1 MHPALVAGEQF
12 DVVVVGGGSAGC
24 VLAARL
30 AERPGRSVLLLE
42 AGPDVVRG
50 NSRYSDYYRAQVSD
64 LAATVPGHPLNW
76 GYEAELVAGL
86 PAILPRGRVL
96 GGSSAIN
103 GAYFVRATRADL
115 DGWGVPGLS
124 YDEALPFYVRSE
136 HDLDFS
142 SPEHG
147 DAGPVPVRR
156 PAGALTA
163 PTTEPFLAAAA
174 ALGYPPEE
182 DKNADGPPGAGLIP
196 SNAVDGRRVSAA
208 DAYLRPAEMHTSAV
222 LRRADDAQVHLA
234 RVPTVRTDTPV
245 TGIELDRLRAVGVR
259 TRDGLIEAGEVV
271 LCAGALATP
280 RLLMQAGIGPG
291 ETLRDAGIRVR
302 HDLPVGQGFSDHPAV
317 FLPFRPHATAEP
329 HPHAVTAQVAL
340 HLDSGADPAGDLE
353 LLLFSRPFTP
363 GGPLHL
369 MCALQRPERSGLL
382 TPSTTQHRYLR
393 TEADRRRLRA
403 AVRIAADLLRAG
415 LGTRVEPEGFVLGN
429 DTRLDG
435 WIRDHL
441 TSSSHLSGTAAI
453 GPVCDPEL
461 RVRGTRGLRV
471 VDTSVFPAVPRRGPA
486 ATAIMLGE
494 RAAGLD
500 WDA

>member
-1 MHPALVAGEQF
+1 MTGERF

-30 AERPGRSVLLLE
+30 AEKPGRSVLLLE
-42 AGPDVVRG
+42 AGPDVVSG
-50 NSRYSDYYRAQVSD
+50 NRRYSDDCHSQSS

-76 GYEAELVAGL
+76 GYEAELVRGV
-86 PAILPRGRVL
+86 PAVLPRGRVL

-136 HDLDFS
+136 RDADFDG
-142 SPEHG
+142 PDHG
-147 DAGPVPVRR
+147 RTGPVPVRR
-156 PAGALTA
+156 PSGALVA
-163 PTTEPFLAAAA
+163 PTTGPFLAAAA
-174 ALGYPPEE
+174 ALGFPDEP
-182 DKNADGPPGAGLIP
+182 DKNADGPPGAGLVP
-196 SNAVDGRRVSAA
+196 SNAVEGVRVSAA
-208 DAYLRPAEMHTSAV
+208 DAYLRGRPAEMHTSAV
-222 LRRADDAQVHLA
+222 LRPADDAQVHLA
-234 RVPTVRTDTPV
+234 VRTDTVV
-245 TGIELDRLRAVGVR
+245 TGIVLDRVRAVGVR
-259 TRDGLIEAGEVV
+259 TADGVVEAGEVV
-271 LCAGALATP
+271 LAAGALATP
-280 RLLMQAGIGPG
+280 RLLMRAGIGPG
-291 ETLRDAGIRVR
+291 EVLRQAGIRVR

-317 FLPFRPHATAEP
+317 FLPFRPHETAEP

-363 GGPLHL
+363 GGPLHV
-369 MCALQRPERSGLL
+369 MCALQRPERSGVL
-382 TPSTTQHRYLR
+382 TPDRTEHRYLR

-429 DTRLDG
+429 DARLDG

-441 TSSSHLSGTAAI
+441 TTSSHLSGTAAI
-453 GPVCDPEL
+453 GPVTDPGL

-486 ATAIMLGE
+486 ASAIMLGE
-494 RAAGLD
+494 YAAALP
-500 WDA
+500 WDG

>member
-1 MHPALVAGEQF
+1 MHPALVSGERF

-30 AERPGRSVLLLE
+30 AEEPSRRVLLLE
-42 AGPDVVRG
+42 AGPGTGFPDV
-50 NSRYSDYYRAQVSD
+50 SS

-76 GYEAELVAGL
+76 GYEAELARGVHAV
-86 PAILPRGRVL
+86 LPRGRVL

-124 YDEALPFYVRSE
+124 YAEALPFYVRSE

-174 ALGYPPEE
+174 ALGFPPEE
-182 DKNADGPPGAGLIP
+182 DKNAGGPPGAGLVP
-196 SNAVDGRRVSAA
+196 SNAVDGVRISAA
-208 DAYLRPAEMHTSAV
+208 DAYLRAQHAEMRTSAV
-222 LRRADDAQVHLA
+222 LRPADDAHVHLGGGL
-234 RVPTVRTDTPV
+234 TVRTDTPV
-245 TGIELDRLRAVGVR
+245 TGIELDRLRAVVVR
-259 TRDGLIEAGEVV
+259 TASGPIEAGEVV
-271 LCAGALATP
+271 LAAGALATP
-280 RLLMQAGIGPG
+280 RLLMRAGIGPG
-291 ETLRDAGIRVR
+291 DALREAGIRVR
-302 HDLPVGQGFSDHPAV
+302 HDLPVGIGFSDHPAV
-317 FLPFRPHATAEP
+317 FLPFRPHETAEP

-340 HLDSGADPAGDLE
+340 HVDSGADPAGDLE
-353 LLLFSRPFTP
+353 LLLFTRPFTP
-363 GGPLHL
+363 GGPLHV

-382 TPSTTQHRYLR
+382 TLSRTEHRYLR

-415 LGTRVEPEGFVLGN
+415 LGTRVEPEGWVLGN

-461 RVRGTRGLRV
+461 RVRGTQGLRV

-486 ATAIMLGE
+486 ASAIMLGE
-494 RAAGLD
+494 RAATLR
-500 WDA
+500 WDG

>member
-1 MHPALVAGEQF
+1 MHPAPVADERF

-30 AERPGRSVLLLE
+30 AEKRSRRVLLLE
-42 AGPDVVRG
+42 AGPSSSTRDVA
-50 NSRYSDYYRAQVSD
+50 SLEAS
-64 LAATVPGHPLNW
+64 VPGHPINW
-76 GYEAELVAGL
+76 GYEAE
-86 PAILPRGRVL
+86 PARGDDAARPRGRVH
-96 GGSSAIN
+96 GGPSAYS
-103 GAYFVRATRADL
+103 GARFVRAPRDGL

-124 YDEALPFYVRSE
+124 YDEALPSYVRSE
-136 HDLDFS
+136 CDLDVGS
-142 SPEHG
+142 STGHG
-147 DAGPVPVRR
+147 ADGPIPVRR
-156 PAGALTA
+156 PAGALIA

-174 ALGYPPEE
+174 ALGFPDEP
-182 DKNADGPPGAGLIP
+182 DKNAGGPPGAGLVP
-196 SNAVDGRRVSAA
+196 SNAVDGLRISAA
-208 DAYLRPAEMHTSAV
+208 DAYLRERPPNLV
-222 LRRADDAQVHLA
+222 
-234 RVPTVRTDTPV
+234 VRTDTPV
-245 TGIELDRLRAVGVR
+245 VGIELDRLRAVGVR
-259 TRDGLIEAGEVV
+259 TASGTVEAGEVV
-271 LCAGALATP
+271 LTAGALATP
-280 RLLMQAGIGPG
+280 RLLMEAGIGPG
-291 ETLRDAGIRVR
+291 DVLREAGIRVR

-317 FLPFRPHATAEP
+317 FLPFRPHETAEP

-363 GGPLHL
+363 GGPLHV

-382 TPSTTQHRYLR
+382 TLDRTEHRYLR

-415 LGTRVEPEGFVLGN
+415 LGTRIEPEGFVLGN
-429 DTRLDG
+429 DARLDG

-441 TSSSHLSGTAAI
+441 TSSSHLSGTTAI

-461 RVRGTRGLRV
+461 RVRGTQALRV

-486 ATAIMLGE
+486 ASAIMLGE
-494 RAAGLD
+494 RAAALR